1 MTLMIEGIEVECII
15 GDLPE
20 EREREQTL
28 VVDAELEIPDRAAET
43 DALAD
48 TVDYAAA
55 AERVRAALKAAEC
68 RMIERAAKVVR
79 SDVKFRALSDAAIEE
94 YVRRV
99 RPLDRAG
106 AYDIDESGDL
116 IVESY
121 TGSYENIMGLP
132 LGPLRE
138 WGIVE

>member
-1 MTLMIEGIEVECII
+1 MTLKIDGIEVECII

-20 EREREQTL
+20 ERIREQTL

-55 AERVRAALKAAEC
+55 AERVRAALRAAKC

-79 SDVKFRALSDAAIEE
+79 DVCLSEPKVLAAK
-94 YVRRV
+94 VRV
-99 RPLDRAG
+99 VKSG
-106 AYDIDESGDL
+106 AVPHLESAEVVL
-116 IVESY
+116 
-121 TGSYENIMGLP
+121 
-132 LGPLRE
+132 
-138 WGIVE
+138 